1 MKSLTG
7 CEFAAF
13 IGIDWADAKH
23 DICLQVANTGKREF
37 AVLPH
42 RWRNTAA
49 PSPRVMPR
57 TTPPTTGSRA
67 CVHQRKHR

>member
-1 MKSLTG
+1 
-7 CEFAAF
+7 
-13 IGIDWADAKH
+13 
-23 DICLQVANTGKREF
+23 LQVANTGKREF